1 MIQIII
7 DNLLFT
13 GVFSSVIAVLL
24 VFLSRLT
31 NNRISGKVFL
41 AGWIIA
47 MAVLLLPLH
56 ILQNAVHVQRP
67 EILGFLSE
75 YGANVMQLLDTRVG
89 DIMQN
94 LFPSISPITNPGFFA
109 VTIRDILFSVWLLGV
124 IILTALRMRVYIP
137 FCRHMIDGSRPC
149 ENNWNDFIPVWL
161 RSKISLREAD
171 IMSPIVFGF
180 FHNIV
185 IIPTNVTNESTL
197 RYALTHEFLHIR
209 RNDLLIKLTAEIAAI
224 IQWFNPFAWIIRN
237 SIHNLCEISCDE
249 EVAAELTPEKRKEY
263 AIAILDSIDRTFEA
277 EPSIPPLASSFL
289 GNEFSLKERLEKIV
303 KYEKMTRRMLYLS
316 FFLLLIVAMSGLL
329 MASTLVPDS
338 ASGNTPLP
346 TVAETSSA
354 ETSSEETSSVDTSVV
369 VTSAPVITTV
379 ETLPVV
385 PTSLPLS
392 YTVTINGLQMTF
404 PIAYDDFIAL
414 GWICPLEEYI
424 EPERYILTEFSRNGQ
439 NTRFVMTNYGY
450 ETVPLSEAYVV
461 GFEMTLNP
469 NYSFTMAGNIQFGTT
484 KEQAIAAFGNPFF
497 THDNTLE
504 FASDSS
510 EGLLNCNRIQLKFD
524 RDDKVSGI
532 YMQCLDGI
540 TNVAPPVDVLD
551 KEAPDIV
558 LQYETP
564 TDLGTG
570 LSDRIISIDGD
581 LYRFPCPIKAFLDNG
596 WKITKGA
603 ETIVKASDAYYEI
616 FIKKDGYSLN
626 IPMRNYTD
634 EAQPVMNCFVFDMYF
649 NEGWNY
655 VPLEFTGGITHKST
669 LQEVLDVY
677 GEPTKSKFNEDFNLF
692 QYIYGTPDSNVSFSF
707 NSEDPEEVISNTSFQ
722 YYNNYP
728 Y

>member
-24 VFLSRLT
+24 IFLSRLS
-31 NNRISGKVFL
+31 NNRFSGKVFL

-47 MAVLLLPLH
+47 MAALLLPLH
-56 ILQNAVHVQRP
+56 IIQNALHLQSP
-67 EILGFLSE
+67 EILGSLSE
-75 YGANVMQLLDTRVG
+75 FGANVMQLLDTRVG
-89 DIMQN
+89 EILQN
-94 LFPSISPITNPGFFA
+94 LFPFISPITNPSFFT
-109 VTIRDILFSVWLLGV
+109 VTIRELLFSVWLLGV
-124 IILTALRMRVYIP
+124 IIITALRMRVYIP
-137 FCRHMIDGSRPC
+137 FYRHMIQGSSPC

-237 SIHNLCEISCDE
+237 SINTLCEVSCDE
-249 EVAAELTPEKRKEY
+249 EVAAELTPEMRKEY
-263 AIAILDSIDRTFEA
+263 AIAILDSIDRTFEP
-277 EPSIPPLASSFL
+277 EPLVPPLASSFL
-289 GNEFSLKERLEKIV
+289 GNEVSLKERLEKIV

-316 FFLLLIVAMSGLL
+316 FILLLIVTMSGLL
-329 MASTLVPDS
+329 IASTLITDS
-338 ASGNTPLP
+338 VSGNTPLP
-346 TVAETSSA
+346 AVVETSSE
-354 ETSSEETSSVDTSVV
+354 ETSSEETSSVETTAV

-379 ETLPVV
+379 ETLQVV

-404 PIAYDDFIAL
+404 PMAYDDFIAL
-414 GWICPLEEYI
+414 GWICPI
-424 EPERYILTEFSRNGQ
+424 DADIDPERYLLTEFSRNGQ

-450 ETVPLSEAYVV
+450 ETVPMSEAYVV

-484 KEQAIAAFGNPFF
+484 KEQVIAAFGYPFV
-497 THDNTLE
+497 TYDNTLE
-504 FASDSS
+504 FASDAP

-524 RDDKVSGI
+524 GDDKVSGI

-540 TNVAPPVDVLD
+540 TDVAPPDDILN
-551 KEAPDIV
+551 KEVPDIV
-558 LQYETP
+558 LHYETP

-570 LSDRIISIDGD
+570 LSDRIFSIDGD

-596 WKITKGA
+596 WEITEGA
-603 ETIVKASDAYYEI
+603 DVIVKASDDNFGAVIE
-616 FIKKDGYSLN
+616 KDGYSLT

-634 EAQPVMNCFVFDMYF
+634 EPQPVRNCFIIEMDF
-649 NEGWNY
+649 NEAWNF
-655 VPLEFTGGITHKST
+655 VPLEFADGITHKST
-669 LQEVLDVY
+669 LEEVLEAY
-677 GEPTKSKFNEDFNLF
+677 GEPTEAKFDEGYN
-692 QYIYGTPDSNVSFSF
+692 QYLCIYGTLSSNVTFLFWS
-707 NSEDPEEVISNTSFQ
+707 DGPEEIINTSSFQ
-722 YYNNYP
+722 YYYSYP